1 MLLFAGGILEE
12 PLQPEYYKIDTII
25 DLHKTMRYNRGT
37 KTERGIFMKRII
49 ALVLAAL
56 MMAAVFTACGGSAKN
71 VDLKSVLDT
80 VNSQFGLEGL
90 KSLDDAKS
98 LNRYYTIGEDE
109 VKQFAGELST
119 AASQYTEVVMV
130 EGNDA
135 DAATKI
141 AAALQA
147 HLDSQLS
154 TAKSYD
160 ADQVAMIEGC
170 SVKQAGNYVWLVISD
185 KASDIN
191 GVIEAALK

>member
-1 MLLFAGGILEE
+1 
-12 PLQPEYYKIDTII
+12 
-25 DLHKTMRYNRGT
+25 
-37 KTERGIFMKRII
+37 MKRII

-56 MMAAVFTACGGSAKN
+56 MMAAVFTACGGGSAKN
-71 VDLKSVLDT
+71 VDLKSVLET

-185 KASDIN
+185 KAADIN

>member
-1 MLLFAGGILEE
+1 
-12 PLQPEYYKIDTII
+12 
-25 DLHKTMRYNRGT
+25 
-37 KTERGIFMKRII
+37 MKRII

-119 AASQYTEVVMV
+119 AAFSIALHVLSREPAPQFRKWLSAQNHVVSLRAKCMQPTSQELCRMRT
-130 EGNDA
+130 
-135 DAATKI
+135 T
-141 AAALQA
+141 
-147 HLDSQLS
+147 
-154 TAKSYD
+154 
-160 ADQVAMIEGC
+160 
-170 SVKQAGNYVWLVISD
+170 
-185 KASDIN
+185 
-191 GVIEAALK
+191 